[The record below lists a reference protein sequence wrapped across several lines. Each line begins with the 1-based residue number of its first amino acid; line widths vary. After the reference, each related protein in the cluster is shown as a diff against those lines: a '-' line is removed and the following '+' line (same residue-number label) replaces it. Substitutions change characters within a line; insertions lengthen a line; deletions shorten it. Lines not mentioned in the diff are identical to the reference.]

1 MTNQNSTLCLRP
13 EGSVACL
20 AFALTLLLLCFAST
34 SIAQERT
41 LTPEQLE
48 ELANDGE
55 LDSDAQTKRPS
66 RLPDLTKGDPIGNR
80 VKWNTWHLG
89 PTGVLGYMVGGLKGD
104 QIEVTAVFAGS
115 PAEGKLQWGDVILGV
130 NGTRFGAGRNMGMLL
145 GKQIIEAERPVNDG
159 TLKLIVWRDKNF
171 SARNG
176 KKDIAGVDI
185 EKLLNKPANDK
196 TLYDWKPEAE
206 QKREARSQN
215 SDEFPIDSKTI
226 EITLNLEVFPEYSD
240 TSPYD
245 CPKAERIRE
254 NAWKV
259 LEAQFKAGKVRADR
273 RGTIMAL
280 ALVASGKPEHRK
292 LVHEWVRSARS
303 PWRPPTE
310 KIGAKFEPG
319 YKGYKGYQS
328 WHYGF
333 DGLACAIYYDA
344 TGDDF
349 VLPALRKYAI
359 ETAMGQAG
367 GGSWG
372 HTFAFPSF
380 NGGKLHGWNPGYG
393 ALNAAGNRCFFLV
406 ALAQKLGIKHPEID
420 LAVKRAH
427 KFFGSY
433 VDKGGIPYGMHGA
446 AATDDSNGKNV
457 GVAFALKQIGDH
469 HGAKYFAQMSTHASF
484 TRRAG
489 HGNDYF
495 WHYSPWAATLCG
507 PKGTIATHRN
517 MRWRFTLSRRF
528 DGGFVIQSP
537 TGGPQE
543 LRDPTAT
550 FALHYSAPL
559 KQTLWTGKDFDES
572 YAWTEKSFDHLM
584 TSALPQL
591 NDPTLIKM
599 AGKPYAER
607 TTDELF
613 KQLDMFKPKARG
625 QYARELGKRYLAG
638 EKEILPR
645 LAKLLESDE
654 PRLRGSGC
662 RGLAACGTDATLQYM
677 SKVARLLD
685 DPKEFVRMQAMVT
698 MNKASDSQ
706 ETQLA
711 FLNATVTE
719 RDDETASPNNFPAW
733 VQNPLFGMK
742 DKKLAESPFEAGFD
756 EELVQAALEKLLDL
770 DPIGNRG
777 FLRTRA
783 GIWSKDTV
791 VRLAGP
797 LTYVAEN
804 EQTSDHMFAG
814 RHWVGQAIL
823 SKHGYHEAIQASA
836 NYLRK
841 NAEITRSVRP
851 LVKFKRAFVDTKV
864 IKKNPGACREL
875 LDPLKLWLADDPLAT
890 VVEREGEKRIY
901 TKVQDLISIIEAAK
915 PTAPL
920 PSLATDVE
928 RFFQT
933 KLAKADGTGTK
944 IKLCRAE
951 LKDPVRKNYFRKIAA
966 MNYLVEILGPDAID
980 DLVPYLGHDYWR
992 LRQHAHLLAVKLEGK
1007 DVTSSLLSHFAT
1019 VATVARRWKD
1029 AKQIHALASVA
1040 TTRQAA
1046 AILTVLAERGD
1057 VEALPV
1063 ARKALEHAEG
1073 AVRAAAVQAVAK
1085 LGGEKESKLIFAFM
1099 RDARAPLEL
1108 EACEQALLS
1117 LSDQPEAAQ
1126 QIRKVALWALP
1137 QWEPPVRHSLYWIL
1151 ARLGG
1156 EESLT
1161 ALKKAADSASDA
1173 EFREIIYALSWSPDE
1188 QASQLLLSIIKEN
1201 LDTPRA
1207 NIAASE
1213 AVRRMV
1219 VGPNGINNLTNK
1231 QRLDFADPLLR
1242 MVRNESMTAYLG
1254 TVRSGRSAQI
1264 LQRVMRQGGVTTTAA
1279 ESIISATSG
1288 MEKATPADRKLAAAA
1303 LIDAI
1308 EFIEVS
1314 YLRGGVAAVLKKDK
1328 YAQGAYA
1335 RWKSL
1340 SAQAGKNLLKLDN
1353 PGKPPLAEFNDLD
1366 LDF

>member
-1 MTNQNSTLCLRP
+1 MTDHQSSVGRALLPVESLTGKSARP
-13 EGSVACL
+13 TF
-20 AFALTLLLLCFAST
+20 AFALAMLCCLASVGV
-34 SIAQERT
+34 AEERT
-41 LTPEQLE
+41 LTPEQIE
-48 ELANDGE
+48 KLAKEGE
-55 LDSDAQTKRPS
+55 LSGGTETQRPAK
-66 RLPDLTKGDPIGNR
+66 LPDLTKGDLVGGTAQRRKIDT
-80 VKWNTWHLG
+80 WNLG
-89 PTGVLGYMVGGLKGD
+89 PTGAIGLLVGGFKGD
-104 QIEVTAVFAGS
+104 QIQVQKTLKGS
-115 PAEGKLQWGDVILGV
+115 PAEGKLQWGDVILG
-130 NGTRFGAGRNMGMLL
+130 AGGKRLVAGEHMGYVL
-145 GKQIIEAERPVNDG
+145 GNAIIEAEEQENQGV
-159 TLKLIVWRDKNF
+159 LKLLVWRDRNF
-171 SARNG
+171 LKRNG
-176 KKDIAGVDI
+176 KKDVVGVDI
-185 EKLLNKPANDK
+185 EQLFEEARDDNS
-196 TLYDWKPEAE
+196 LYDWKPEATRKLE
-206 QKREARSQN
+206 IGSQN
-215 SDEFPIDSKTI
+215 YAEFPLDGFT
-226 EITLNLEVFPEYSD
+226 TEVELKLRVLPSYSD

-259 LEAQFKAGKVRADR
+259 LEAHFKSEKVP
-273 RGTIMAL
+273 RGRQGTVMAL

-292 LVHEWVRSARS
+292 LVQEWVRDARS
-303 PWRPPTE
+303 PWRSPTE

-319 YKGYKGYQS
+319 YRGYKGYQS

-333 DGLACAIYYDA
+333 EGLDCALYYDA

-420 LAVKRAH
+420 LAVRRAH

-469 HGAKYFAQMSTHASF
+469 HGAKYFAQMCTHASF

-507 PKGTIATHRN
+507 PKGTIASHRN
-517 MRWRFTLSRRF
+517 LRWRFTLCRRF
-528 DGGFVIQSP
+528 DGAFVIQSP
-537 TGGPQE
+537 TGGIQS

-559 KQTLWTGKDFDES
+559 KQTLWTGKNVDES

-654 PRLRGSGC
+654 PRLRGSAC
-662 RGLAACGTDATLQYM
+662 RGLAACGADATLQYM
-677 SKVARLLD
+677 SKVAKLLD

-698 MNKASDSQ
+698 MTKASDSQ

-711 FLNATVTE
+711 LLNATVAE

-742 DKKLAESPFEAGFD
+742 DRKLAESPFEAGFD
-756 EELVQAALEKLLDL
+756 EQLVQAALEKLLEL

-783 GIWSKDTV
+783 GVWSKDTV

-814 RHWVGQAIL
+814 RHWVGQAVL
-823 SKHGYHEAIQASA
+823 AHHGYREAVEASA
-836 NYLRK
+836 NYLFR
-841 NAEITRSVRP
+841 NAEIPRHIRP
-851 LVKFKRAFVDTKV
+851 RVTFKRALVGPDV
-864 IKKNPGACREL
+864 IKKNPGACREML
-875 LDPLKLWLADDPLAT
+875 GPLKLWLADDPVAT
-890 VVEREGEKRIY
+890 IEEKKGEERIY
-901 TKVQDLISIIEAAK
+901 TRAQDLITMIESAK
-915 PTAPL
+915 PVDAL
-920 PSLATDVE
+920 PSLAADVE
-928 RFFQT
+928 RFYQAR
-933 KLAKADGTGTK
+933 LAKADGTGAK

-951 LKDPVRKNYFRKIAA
+951 LKDAARRNYFRKISA
-966 MNYLVEILGPDAID
+966 MNFLFETLGPDAID
-980 DLVPYLGHDYWR
+980 DVIPYLGHDYWR
-992 LRQHAHLLAVKLEGK
+992 LRDHSRKLAIDAIRESGPGRLI
-1007 DVTSSLLSHFAT
+1007 DALTSADTSTAT
-1019 VATVARRWKD
+1019 
-1029 AKQIHALASVA
+1029 
-1040 TTRQAA
+1040 
-1046 AILTVLAERGD
+1046 AILTILADTNSKAGLRAARQ
-1057 VEALPV
+1057 ALAHEEGV
-1063 ARKALEHAEG
+1063 VRK
-1073 AVRAAAVQAVAK
+1073 AAVQAVFA
-1085 LGGEKESKLIFAFM
+1085 LGGDEALREVLTFMKNAESPEDL
-1099 RDARAPLEL
+1099 RG
-1108 EACEQALLS
+1108 CEQALLS
-1117 LSDQPEAAQ
+1117 RRDDDAHAACV
-1126 QIRKVALWALP
+1126 RGWALAALP
-1137 QWEPPVRHSLYWIL
+1137 KSKGPLRHALYWVL

-1156 EESLT
+1156 EDSLA
-1161 ALKKAADSASDA
+1161 ALHKATDTDDDA
-1173 EFREIIYALSWSPDE
+1173 EFREVVYALSWSPDE
-1188 QASQLLLSIIKEN
+1188 RASKMLLSIVKEN
-1201 LDTPRA
+1201 LKTPRA
-1207 NIAASE
+1207 EIAARE
-1213 AVRRMV
+1213 GVRRMV
-1219 VGPNGINNLTNK
+1219 IGSDDVGTLSNK
-1231 QRLDFADPLLR
+1231 QRLDYADPLLN
-1242 MVRNESMTAYLG
+1242 MVLDKSTITYLG
-1254 TVRSGRSAQI
+1254 GIRSGRCAYI
-1264 LQRVMRQGGVTTTAA
+1264 LQRTMRRGETDTAA
-1279 ESIISATSG
+1279 KAIIAATSDLSG
-1288 MEKATPADRKLAAAA
+1288 ASAADRKLGAAA
-1303 LIDAI
+1303 LIDTI
-1308 EFIEVS
+1308 EFIEVTQ
-1314 YLRGGVAAVLKKDK
+1314 LRGGVQERLKIDPK
-1328 YAQGAYA
+1328 AYA
-1335 RWKSL
+1335 TYPIWKAL
-1340 SAQAGKNLLKLDN
+1340 SAQAGKNLLKLD
-1353 PGKPPLAEFNDLD
+1353 KPEKAPLPDFNDLD
-1366 LDF
+1366 LDL